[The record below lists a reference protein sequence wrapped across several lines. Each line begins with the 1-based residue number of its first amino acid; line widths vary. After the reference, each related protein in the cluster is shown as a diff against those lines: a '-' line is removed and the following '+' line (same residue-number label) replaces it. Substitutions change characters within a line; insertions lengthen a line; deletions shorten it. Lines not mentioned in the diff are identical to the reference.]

1 MVNSEVYTMRI
12 TKWGNSLA
20 VRIPA
25 NVVKLLKL
33 KAGDEVEI
41 VTSLYG
47 FEVIKDNSKTKALET
62 IASFKG
68 RLNKDFK
75 FSRNEANQR

>member
-1 MVNSEVYTMRI
+1 MRI
-12 TKWGNSLA
+12 AKLGNSLA
-20 VRIPA
+20 VRIPD

-41 VTSLYG
+41 VASHHG
-47 FEVIKDNSKTKALET
+47 FEVIKDDSKTKALET

-68 RLNKDFK
+68 RLNRDFN
-75 FSRNEANQR
+75 FSREEANER

>member
-1 MVNSEVYTMRI
+1 MRI
-12 TKWGNSLA
+12 ARWGNSLA
-20 VRIPA
+20 LRIPA
-25 NVVKLLKL
+25 DVVKLLKL

-41 VTSLYG
+41 VASHNG
-47 FEVIKDNSKTKALET
+47 FEIIKDSSKTKALET

-75 FSRNEANQR
+75 FSRDEANQR

>member
-1 MVNSEVYTMRI
+1 MRI
-12 TKWGNSLA
+12 AKWGNSLA

-33 KAGDEVEI
+33 KAGDEVKI
-41 VTSLYG
+41 VTSTHG
-47 FEVIKDNSKTKALET
+47 FEIIKDDSKTKALKT

-75 FSRNEANQR
+75 FSRDEANQDR

>member
-1 MVNSEVYTMRI
+1 MRI
-12 TKWGNSLA
+12 AKWGNSLA

-33 KAGDEVEI
+33 NAGDNVEI
-41 VTSLYG
+41 VTSRCG
-47 FEVIKDNSKTKALET
+47 FEVIKDDRKTKALQT

-68 RLNKDFK
+68 RLTEDFK
-75 FSRNEANQR
+75 FSRDEANQQ

>member
-1 MVNSEVYTMRI
+1 MRI
-12 TKWGNSLA
+12 AKWGNSLA

-33 KAGDEVEI
+33 KAGDEVKI
-41 VTSLYG
+41 ISLLNG
-47 FEVIKDNSKTKALET
+47 FEVIKDNSKAKALET

-75 FSRNEANQR
+75 FSRDEANQDR

>member
-1 MVNSEVYTMRI
+1 MRI

-20 VRIPA
+20 VRIPDD
-25 NVVKLLKL
+25 VVKLLKL

-41 VTSLYG
+41 VTSRHG
-47 FEVIKDNSKTKALET
+47 FEVIKDDSKTKALET

-75 FSRNEANQR
+75 FSRAEANQR

>member
-1 MVNSEVYTMRI
+1 MRI
-12 TKWGNSLA
+12 AKWGNSLA

-41 VTSLYG
+41 VASRNG
-47 FEVIKDNSKTKALET
+47 FKIIKENSKTKAMET

-75 FSRNEANQR
+75 FSRDEANQR

>member
-1 MVNSEVYTMRI
+1 MRI
-12 TKWGNSLA
+12 AKWGNSLA
-20 VRIPA
+20 VRIPT

-41 VTSLYG
+41 VASHNG
-47 FEVIKDNSKTKALET
+47 FEIIKDDSKTKALET

-75 FSRNEANQR
+75 FSRDEANQDR

>member
-1 MVNSEVYTMRI
+1 MKLLSVAI
-12 TKWGNSLA
+12 
-20 VRIPA
+20 RIPD
-25 NVVKLLKL
+25 NIVKLLKL

-41 VTSLYG
+41 VTSTQG
-47 FEVIKDNSKTKALET
+47 FEVIKDDSKAKALKT

-75 FSRNEANQR
+75 FSRDEANQDR

>member
-1 MVNSEVYTMRI
+1 MRI
-12 TKWGNSLA
+12 ATWGNSLA

-41 VTSLYG
+41 VASHNE
-47 FEVIKDNSKTKALET
+47 FEVIKDDSKAKALET

-75 FSRNEANQR
+75 FSRDEANQR

>member
-1 MVNSEVYTMRI
+1 MRI
-12 TKWGNSLA
+12 SKWGNSLA
-20 VRIPA
+20 LRIPDD
-25 NVVKLLKL
+25 VVKLLKL

-41 VTSLYG
+41 VTSRNG
-47 FEVIKDNSKTKALET
+47 FEVIKDDSKTKALAT

-75 FSRNEANQR
+75 FSRDEANQR

>member
-1 MVNSEVYTMRI
+1 MRI
-12 TKWGNSLA
+12 VTWGNSLA
-20 VRIPA
+20 ICIPA

-41 VTSLYG
+41 VASHNG
-47 FEVIKDNSKTKALET
+47 FEIIKDNSKTKALET

-75 FSRNEANQR
+75 FSRDEANQDR